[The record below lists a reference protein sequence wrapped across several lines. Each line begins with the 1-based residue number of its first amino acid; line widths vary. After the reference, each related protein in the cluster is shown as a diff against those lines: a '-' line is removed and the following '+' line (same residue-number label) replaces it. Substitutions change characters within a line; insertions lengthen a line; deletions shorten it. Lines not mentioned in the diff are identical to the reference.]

1 MSLNIFKSIKHA
13 SFSFFKEA
21 ISLTFLAVKKIL
33 NNNNDKILSVYFH
46 NPSPEIFES
55 AIRYMAGKS
64 YSFLSVS
71 SFEKILNN
79 ATTPDSPFAII
90 TIDDGFRD
98 NIGLLE
104 VINRYGV
111 PVTIFVTSS
120 AIEEGNFWF
129 EYVIASRDKPSAVL
143 FDEIVRIKRM
153 PAEDYYSRISELKRS
168 RRLERSALTIEELVN
183 ISREEYITIGSHSV
197 SHISLPG
204 KSVEVQRKE
213 LTESKKILEYW
224 TRKEVDYFS
233 YPSGDFGEEQRR
245 IVRECGYRLAFST
258 ETKPIDIEKVDRFS
272 IPKRC
277 VNDDAG
283 YFETLAKISGAWDY
297 FMKR

>member
-1 MSLNIFKSIKHA
+1 MPVNIFKSIKHA

-21 ISLTFLAVKKIL
+21 VSLAFLAGKKIL
-33 NNNNDKILSVYFH
+33 DDNNDKILSVYFH

-55 AIRYMAGKS
+55 AIRYIAGKS
-64 YSFLSVS
+64 YSFLSLS
-71 SFEKILNN
+71 RFEEIVNN
-79 ATTPDSPFAII
+79 AAMPDSPFAVI

-98 NIGLLE
+98 NLGLLE

-129 EYVIASRDKPSAVL
+129 EYIIGSRDKPEAVL
-143 FDEIVRIKRM
+143 YDEIVRIKRM
-153 PAEDYYSRISELKRS
+153 SAEDYYSRISELKRS
-168 RRLERSALTIEELVN
+168 SRLERSALTIEELVR

-204 KSVEVQRKE
+204 KSVEVQRNE
-213 LTESKKILEYW
+213 LTESKKFLEAW

-233 YPSGDFGEEQRR
+233 YPSGDYGEEQKK
-245 IVRECGYRLAFST
+245 IVSECGYRLAFST
-258 ETKPIDIEKVDRFS
+258 ETKHIDIEKVDRFA
-272 IPKRC
+272 IPRRC

-283 YFETLAKISGAWDY
+283 YFETLAKINGAWDY
-297 FMKR
+297 FVKR